1 MNELL
6 DSIRYP
12 HYLSLFNN
20 ISSVSF
26 LLFCIFAT
34 RQNIWAWVLGL
45 FYVLTQYYYAFSE
58 HYLLSSFSIIIA
70 LTIIAHLYGLL
81 SWYKNGQ
88 SFLNQS
94 SSQDFSVTSLLN
106 QPYSLQK
113 NIILLI
119 LFCVLFLMEFLFKR
133 NMAIALSFLTY
144 ALSIVLIADKKIE
157 GWILLIISELLK
169 LYGFYEDIIP
179 IIQYRYN
186 PVMIYQAKTLL
197 LIYGFIYWK
206 WKSELYNEK
215 IKVIPL
221 SLLLK
226 TVVFSLIYTV
236 VTFVILCFLIDV
248 IGVESDASYSAKIT
262 ISSFLGLFYLAS
274 LIVTAIIFLLQRE
287 NFKQWQLFF
296 IANGLFGFFV
306 SQMLLGI
313 WK

>member
-94 SSQDFSVTSLLN
+94 SSQDFSVTFLLN

-144 ALSIVLIADKKIE
+144 ALSIMLIADKKIE
-157 GWILLIISELLK
+157 GWILLIISELLN
-169 LYGFYEDIIP
+169 LYGFYENFIP

-186 PVMIYQAKTLL
+186 PVMIYQVKILL

-226 TVVFSLIYTV
+226 TGVFSLIYTV
-236 VTFVILCFLIDV
+236 VAFAILCFLIDV
-248 IGVESDASYSAKIT
+248 IAIESDASYSAKIT

-306 SQMLLGI
+306 SQMLLSI